1 MPRQVLMYDTTL
13 RDGCQA
19 EGVAFSVKD
28 KIQIAQR
35 LDDLGIAYVEGG
47 WPNPTNPKDVQF
59 FERARDVE
67 FTHTKISAFGSTRRA
82 GIAPEDDAN
91 LRYLVEAQTPVVAI
105 FGKSWTLHVTDVLRT
120 TPDENLRMIEESV
133 RFLVSQGREVIYDAE
148 HFFDGYDAHPG
159 YAVETLKAA
168 ERGGAAC
175 LVLCDTNG
183 GTMPLHLQEIIEA
196 VKPQVATPLGVHC
209 HNDAGMAVA
218 NSLIAVELGAEHVQG
233 TFNGYG
239 ERCGNANLCVIIPNL
254 ELKLGVQCLPEG
266 KLQELVSVSR
276 YVNELAALPDDPRQP
291 YVGASAFAHKGGM
304 HVDAVLKCPRSF
316 EHVEPQTVGARRRIL
331 LSDQSGGSTI
341 LAKLGAPA
349 GDESAEATIAAR
361 LAELRPG
368 LKKSDPE
375 VREMLAAVKNLEHEG
390 YQFEAAEGSFV
401 LLAKRILGA
410 YKQPF
415 DLHGFR
421 VSVLKHED
429 AETYAE
435 ATVRLKVDG
444 REEHTAASGNGPVH
458 ALDRAL
464 RKALLPFY
472 PQLEKVHL
480 TDFKVRVLDRGAGTA
495 AKVQVFIE
503 SSDGTE
509 TWGTVGAHTDII
521 AASWQALVDS
531 IEYVLL
537 REQRASTGAAPVEE
551 GR

>member
-1 MPRQVLMYDTTL
+1 MLRHVQIYDTTL

-28 KIQIAQR
+28 KIHIAQR
-35 LDDLGIAYVEGG
+35 LDALGIAYVEGG
-47 WPNPTNPKDVQF
+47 WPNPTNPRDVQF
-59 FERARDVE
+59 FERARDVRFE
-67 FTHTKISAFGSTRRA
+67 HAKLSAFGSTRRA
-82 GIAPEDDAN
+82 NVLPEDDAN
-91 LRYLVEAQTPVVAI
+91 LRHLVEAETPVVAI
-105 FGKSWTLHVTDVLRT
+105 FGKSWVLHVTEVLRA

-133 RFLVSQGREVIYDAE
+133 AFLAGHGREVIYDAE
-148 HFFDGYDAHPG
+148 HFFDGYEEDAA

-168 ERGGAAC
+168 ERGGAVC

-183 GTMPLHLQEIIEA
+183 GTMPLRLKETIEA
-196 VKPQVATPLGVHC
+196 VKPQVSTPFGIHC
-209 HNDAGMAVA
+209 HNDAGMAAA
-218 NSLIAVELGAEHVQG
+218 NSHIAVELGAEHVQG

-239 ERCGNANLCVIIPNL
+239 ERCGNANLCAIIPNL
-254 ELKLGVQCLPEG
+254 ELKLGVRCLPPG
-266 KLQELVSVSR
+266 KLQELTSVSR
-276 YVNELAALPDDPRQP
+276 YVNELAALPDDHRQP
-291 YVGASAFAHKGGM
+291 YVGSSAFAHKGGM

-316 EHVEPQTVGARRRIL
+316 EHVPPHTVGAGRRIL

-341 LAKLGAPA
+341 LAKLGAA
-349 GDESAEATIAAR
+349 ESDESAEATIAQR

-368 LKKSDPE
+368 LEKSDPE

-410 YKQPF
+410 YKEPF

-435 ATVRLKVDG
+435 ATIRLRVDG
-444 REEHTAASGNGPVH
+444 REEHTAATGNGPVH
-458 ALDRAL
+458 ALDQAL

-521 AASWQALVDS
+521 AASWQAMVDS

-537 REQRASTGAAPVEE
+537 RDQPAAAEAE
-551 GR
+551 TA